1 MFYFFPG
8 VPSLKC
14 QMSIVN
20 YQLIAKFVNTFKS
33 DK

>member
-8 VPSLKC
+8 MPSLKR
-14 QMSIVN
+14 QLSIAN